1 MSRVNSRRGGEEGE
15 EGESVRRG
23 LEEGEIKDQRES
35 IIVPIILLT
44 LHFTAA
50 ARHS

>member
-1 MSRVNSRRGGEEGE
+1 MRRVRRVRRMRRVRR
-15 EGESVRRG
+15 VRRG